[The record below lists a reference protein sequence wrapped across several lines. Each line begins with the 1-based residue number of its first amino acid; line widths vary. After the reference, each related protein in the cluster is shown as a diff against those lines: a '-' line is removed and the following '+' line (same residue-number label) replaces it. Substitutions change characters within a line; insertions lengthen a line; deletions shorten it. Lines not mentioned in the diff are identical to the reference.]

1 MQRLNFYERTLMK
14 LSSRKQLLEE
24 ADEVLSEIRKRIN
37 EFDWKEHEAWMK
49 IPMGG
54 YDSSFIKH
62 KQKQELERIEQKYR
76 DKNDP
81 ESKQKEIDELL
92 VFMDKLL
99 KHMSYRKVFSR
110 NPEEQTE
117 LEKMIINAPPPP
129 PGTDAKKEFGKY
141 LVKDPETGMY
151 FHKVSG
157 TPQYSPEMNREY
169 WDYAIEKTIG
179 YKWDDNKNWF
189 YNAIMIILKGT
200 G

>member
-1 MQRLNFYERTLMK
+1 MLSLDLLGLLG
-14 LSSRKQLLEE
+14 LSS
-24 ADEVLSEIRKRIN
+24 VFFM
-37 EFDWKEHEAWMK
+37 FDWKEHEAWMK
-49 IPMGG
+49 MPMSGFH
-54 YDSSFIKH
+54 SSFIKH
-62 KQKQELERIEQKYR
+62 KQQQELEQIENKYR

-157 TPQYSPEMNREY
+157 TPEYSPEMNREY

-189 YNAIMIILKGT
+189 YNVMMFVLKGN